1 MVKKK
6 DSQKEISKGRS
17 KTSTSS
23 VKHERKKVFKR
34 KVKTISPKDFPSLE
48 LKTEHDI
55 AMDFAVK
62 VYKKFDKIIK
72 SIVLFG
78 STAKQTQ
85 TQGSDIDIII
95 VVDDAAIR
103 WDPELVTWYREELD
117 KILRGNPYKK
127 SLHINTIKLT
137 TWWQDLMRGDPVIL
151 NILRYGEAMLDM
163 AGFFQP
169 LKVLMLNGKI
179 KATPEASYTCLQR
192 APMHLARSRAAELQT
207 IEGIY
212 WSMVDSAHAALI
224 SANETPPSPEHVFES
239 LKKVFVDSGKLKMKF
254 AVWFRDLHF
263 LHKSFSHGKVKDIK
277 GMEIDEWQQ
286 RAEDFMKLMAELVQR
301 EIDN

>member
-6 DSQKEISKGRS
+6 VSKKRVSS
-17 KTSTSS
+17 K
-23 VKHERKKVFKR
+23 KKSKS
-34 KVKTISPKDFPSLE
+34 IANPKDFPSLQ

-72 SIVLFG
+72 SIILFG

-95 VVDDAAIR
+95 VIDDAAIH
-103 WDPELVTWYREELD
+103 WDPELITWYREELD
-117 KILRGNPYKK
+117 KILRQSPYNKI
-127 SLHINTIKLT
+127 LHINTIKLT

-151 NILRYGEAMLDM
+151 NILRYGETMLDM

-169 LKVLMLNGKI
+169 LKSMMLNGQI
-179 KATPEASYTCLQR
+179 KATPEAIYTCLQR

-224 SANETPPSPEHVFES
+224 SANTTPPSPEHIFEN
-239 LKKVFVDSGKLKMKF
+239 LKGVFVDSGKLKSKY
-254 AVWFRDLHF
+254 AEWFRDIHY
-263 LHKSFSHGKVKDIK
+263 LHKQLSHGKVKDIK
-277 GMEIDEWQQ
+277 GIEIDSWQEK
-286 RAEDFMKLMAELVQR
+286 AEDFMKLMAELVKA
-301 EIDN
+301 EIEK